1 MHYTRDQINDLEK
14 IKKINL
20 INSCSGYKSANLI
33 GTISKEG
40 ITNVAVF
47 SSVTHLGSNPPTLGF
62 ILRPTTVPRD
72 TYKNI
77 LESGVFTINHIFEN
91 IIEDAHHTSA
101 KYEEVISE
109 FDITGL
115 EDEYYND
122 CIAPFVKGSPVQME
136 MKFIEE
142 YHIKSNN
149 VIHIIAEIKNL
160 YVKDDILNEDCV
172 ERMMKM
178 MLSDSNI
185 GIVYAKRHFIYQEE
199 TEAILE
205 FKRVY
210 GNLHQYWTNFKVKDG
225 IISGKEYL
233 KDRNFL
239 NAPKNKIGEPTSVLL
254 NKSCFKKVGYF
265 NEDMKQA
272 LDVEYWSRLMP
283 FYKIGFVDDVLTSFR
298 LHDAQASAVNKAG
311 KVNETEALY
320 HIYYKTLLKYLH
332 KDCRWKLLKKFHP
345 ILSRLLKLKTKFGK
359 NA

>member
-77 LESGVFTINHIFEN
+77 LESGVFTINHIFED

-160 YVKDDILNEDCV
+160 YVKDDILKEDGF
-172 ERMMKM
+172 
-178 MLSDSNI
+178 LDL
-185 GIVYAKRHFIYQEE
+185 AK
-199 TEAILE
+199 
-205 FKRVY
+205 
-210 GNLHQYWTNFKVKDG
+210 
-225 IISGKEYL
+225 
-233 KDRNFL
+233 
-239 NAPKNKIGEPTSVLL
+239 
-254 NKSCFKKVGYF
+254 
-265 NEDMKQA
+265 
-272 LDVEYWSRLMP
+272 
-283 FYKIGFVDDVLTSFR
+283 
-298 LHDAQASAVNKAG
+298 G
-311 KVNETEALY
+311 KVAAINGLDAYAIADNNTRFNY
-320 HIYYKTLLKYLH
+320 QRPK
-332 KDCRWKLLKKFHP
+332 KLNTMK
-345 ILSRLLKLKTKFGK
+345 
-359 NA
+359 

>member
-1 MHYTRDQINDLEK
+1 MHYTREQIDNLEK

-77 LESGVFTINHIFEN
+77 LESGVFTINHIYED

-101 KYEEVISE
+101 KYEEAISE
-109 FDITGL
+109 FDITAL
-115 EDEYYND
+115 EDVYLND

-160 YVKDDILNEDCV
+160 YIKDDILNQDGFLDLAKAKV
-172 ERMMKM
+172 AAING
-178 MLSDSNI
+178 LDA
-185 GIVYAKRHFIYQEE
+185 YAIANNNTRFNYQ
-199 TEAILE
+199 
-205 FKRVY
+205 R
-210 GNLHQYWTNFKVKDG
+210 
-225 IISGKEYL
+225 
-233 KDRNFL
+233 
-239 NAPKNKIGEPTSVLL
+239 P
-254 NKSCFKKVGYF
+254 
-265 NEDMKQA
+265 
-272 LDVEYWSRLMP
+272 
-283 FYKIGFVDDVLTSFR
+283 
-298 LHDAQASAVNKAG
+298 
-311 KVNETEALY
+311 
-320 HIYYKTLLKYLH
+320 
-332 KDCRWKLLKKFHP
+332 KKFNTM
-345 ILSRLLKLKTKFGK
+345 K
-359 NA
+359 

>member
-77 LESGVFTINHIFEN
+77 LESGVFTINHIFED

-101 KYEEVISE
+101 KYEEAISE
-109 FDITGL
+109 FDITSL

-160 YVKDDILNEDCV
+160 YVKDNILNEDGF
-172 ERMMKM
+172 
-178 MLSDSNI
+178 LDL
-185 GIVYAKRHFIYQEE
+185 AK
-199 TEAILE
+199 
-205 FKRVY
+205 
-210 GNLHQYWTNFKVKDG
+210 
-225 IISGKEYL
+225 
-233 KDRNFL
+233 
-239 NAPKNKIGEPTSVLL
+239 
-254 NKSCFKKVGYF
+254 
-265 NEDMKQA
+265 
-272 LDVEYWSRLMP
+272 
-283 FYKIGFVDDVLTSFR
+283 
-298 LHDAQASAVNKAG
+298 G
-311 KVNETEALY
+311 KVAAINGLDAYAIANNNTRFSY
-320 HIYYKTLLKYLH
+320 QRPK
-332 KDCRWKLLKKFHP
+332 KLNTMK
-345 ILSRLLKLKTKFGK
+345 
-359 NA
+359 

>member
-1 MHYTRDQINDLEK
+1 MHYNRDQINDLEK

-122 CIAPFVKGSPVQME
+122 CIAPFVKGSPVKME

-160 YVKDDILNEDCV
+160 YVKDDILKEDGF
-172 ERMMKM
+172 
-178 MLSDSNI
+178 LDL
-185 GIVYAKRHFIYQEE
+185 AK
-199 TEAILE
+199 
-205 FKRVY
+205 
-210 GNLHQYWTNFKVKDG
+210 
-225 IISGKEYL
+225 
-233 KDRNFL
+233 
-239 NAPKNKIGEPTSVLL
+239 
-254 NKSCFKKVGYF
+254 
-265 NEDMKQA
+265 
-272 LDVEYWSRLMP
+272 
-283 FYKIGFVDDVLTSFR
+283 
-298 LHDAQASAVNKAG
+298 G
-311 KVNETEALY
+311 KVAAINGLDAYAIADNNTRFNY
-320 HIYYKTLLKYLH
+320 QRPK
-332 KDCRWKLLKKFHP
+332 KLNTMK
-345 ILSRLLKLKTKFGK
+345 
-359 NA
+359 

>member
-109 FDITGL
+109 FDITRL

-160 YVKDDILNEDCV
+160 YVKDDILKEDGF
-172 ERMMKM
+172 
-178 MLSDSNI
+178 LDL
-185 GIVYAKRHFIYQEE
+185 AK
-199 TEAILE
+199 
-205 FKRVY
+205 
-210 GNLHQYWTNFKVKDG
+210 
-225 IISGKEYL
+225 
-233 KDRNFL
+233 
-239 NAPKNKIGEPTSVLL
+239 
-254 NKSCFKKVGYF
+254 
-265 NEDMKQA
+265 
-272 LDVEYWSRLMP
+272 
-283 FYKIGFVDDVLTSFR
+283 
-298 LHDAQASAVNKAG
+298 G
-311 KVNETEALY
+311 KVAAINGLDAYAIADNNTRFNY
-320 HIYYKTLLKYLH
+320 QRPK
-332 KDCRWKLLKKFHP
+332 KLNTMK
-345 ILSRLLKLKTKFGK
+345 
-359 NA
+359 